1 MNLLQCACI
10 SESAHTHT
18 HTHTHS
24 YTCSWQDTITE
35 LVQQIISSNLSA
47 TDDSSCHDTALRRSR
62 GHRIEHRIRAK
73 ITEVQNDICTWLN
86 AAAARKIKLEQL
98 PVTDDQV
105 CDSKPFFGCARIL
118 KALFPSRIQGGLL
131 AARTFFKYLSN
142 AWVVIAVSGF
152 LHCLR
157 TIL

>member
-1 MNLLQCACI
+1 MLAYLKV
-10 SESAHTHT
+10 

-73 ITEVQNDICTWLN
+73 ITEVQNDICAWLN

-105 CDSKPFFGCARIL
+105 RDSKPFFGCVRIL
-118 KALFPSRIQGGLL
+118 KALFPSRIQGGLP